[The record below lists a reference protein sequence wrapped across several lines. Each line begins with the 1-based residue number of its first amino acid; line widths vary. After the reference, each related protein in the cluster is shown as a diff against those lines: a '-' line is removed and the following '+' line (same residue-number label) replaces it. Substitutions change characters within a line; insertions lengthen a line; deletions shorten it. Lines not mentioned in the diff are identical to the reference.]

1 MSYLKNMSNVGNFI
15 EVYLVYILIKKLL
28 SIKVFKLPC
37 QILRLNKIV
46 LCFKINIKK
55 LGFKIMWISIERLM
69 VVDVI

>member
-15 EVYLVYILIKKLL
+15 EVYLVYISIKKLL

-69 VVDVI
+69 VVDAI